1 MFSPTSTGVFYFLG
15 VVKEN
20 VLIRGFEKAN
30 LPERTAQKV
39 TILMN
44 IRIRKRPMVKRNSEV
59 QVLSLS
65 VKRGLPVLRWSARL
79 SQHLSAKMPVFIG
92 LHNEKERQNFPTYS
106 ISWKQVLLLVSH
118 QIHVILLFLL
128 HIKYFF
134 LAAKAERNEEMGATV
149 TTNSFR

>member
-44 IRIRKRPMVKRNSEV
+44 IMIRKRPMVKRNSEV

-106 ISWKQVLLLVSH
+106 ISWKQG
-118 QIHVILLFLL
+118 F
-128 HIKYFF
+128 YY
-134 LAAKAERNEEMGATV
+134 
-149 TTNSFR
+149 